1 MLSDNCILSYHLCGP
16 LVSSVLL
23 TIFCRI
29 KAFPRLSII
38 QWEDYTRWKCVVDI
52 YSLASQGYVCP
63 GMLVLLTTESG
74 VLVMKEAW
82 YRHSL
87 TSPPGYNILRLGIS
101 SGCSVTPFQQV
112 SVRQFAF
119 LLSQTSTFYRQ
130 KMF

>member
-1 MLSDNCILSYHLCGP
+1 
-16 LVSSVLL
+16 
-23 TIFCRI
+23 
-29 KAFPRLSII
+29 
-38 QWEDYTRWKCVVDI
+38 
-52 YSLASQGYVCP
+52 
-63 GMLVLLTTESG
+63 MLVLLTTESG

-112 SVRQFAF
+112 SVRQSAF